1 VKILAI
7 IISIITITFSAL
19 PCDDEAVIATQEYA
33 SISQGSDLGLN
44 SHLDLCSPFC
54 SCACC
59 TISISVPARL
69 TEILV
74 CQIIPPK
81 ELCPQYEV
89 SLFNN
94 YFSTIDQ
101 PPQV

>member
-19 PCDDEAVIATQEYA
+19 PCDDEAVIATQETA
-33 SISQGSDLGLN
+33 TISQGSDLDHN
-44 SHLDLCSPFC
+44 SHMDLCSPFC

-59 TISISVPARL
+59 TISITVPTRQP
-69 TEILV
+69 EILIYS
-74 CQIIPPK
+74 IIPAK

-89 SLFNN
+89 SFFNN
-94 YFSTIDQ
+94 YFSIIDR

>member
-1 VKILAI
+1 MKILAI

-19 PCDDEAVIATQEYA
+19 PCDDDAVIAPQQTA
-33 SISQGSDLGLN
+33 VISQGADFEN
-44 SHLDLCSPFC
+44 NAYIDLCSPFC

-59 TISISVPARL
+59 TISISEPTNL

-74 CQIIPPK
+74 YTIIPAK
-81 ELCPQYEV
+81 ELGTHYEV
-89 SLFNN
+89 SFFNN